1 MLSRAYERT
10 KYQFIS
16 PPTLRLEVGEFL
28 IEKVKIFS
36 LPQAHELGHMVLR
49 HLEDNPPNLIRD
61 GVMVDDLYEMCE
73 KEADAFASTLLA
85 PVPILRELPIDST
98 EDIQLLCGLSCSAS
112 ESDSA
117 NCNAAPR

>member
-1 MLSRAYERT
+1 
-10 KYQFIS
+10 
-16 PPTLRLEVGEFL
+16 
-28 IEKVKIFS
+28 
-36 LPQAHELGHMVLR
+36 MVLR

-85 PVPILRELPIDST
+85 PAPILRELPIDSA

-112 ESDSA
+112 AIRFRELQRCTKVTEWDIRMRDLFRSA
-117 NCNAAPR
+117 RQ